1 MLRTPLYEYH
11 KQHGAKFVDFAG
23 WEMPLLY
30 NPHGQAPSGIQEEHR
45 LVRTTGGLFDVSHMG
60 RVYVRGR
67 HARRFLERLCTRRIT
82 DMEPGQ
88 CRYSLVC
95 NDKGGVRDDVIVSK
109 FDDDDYLVV
118 VNAANRLKLLEHF
131 EAIKGDLVVKF
142 DDRTLKTAMV
152 ALQGPAVMDLISR
165 FSKEIPS
172 LKRYRFTQKNILVA
186 KVFVSRTGY
195 TGEDGVEVIL
205 PAEMVSMAFSLLLK
219 GVDQGAKD
227 SPVRPVGLGARDTLR
242 LEAGMPLYGHE
253 LGEEIPALASGLDF
267 AISVDKDQ
275 DDRGEP
281 YIGMEAIKAMRDAGG
296 PPQQLV
302 GLTVEG
308 RRTPRQGMAVFAG
321 GKESGVITSG
331 CASPTLERVIAM
343 AYLNRDHAEPGAPVE
358 IDTGRGDRLAA
369 TVTKMPFYKA
379 PKKQTA

>member
-1 MLRTPLYEYH
+1 VLRTPLYDYH
-11 KQHGAKFVDFAG
+11 KKHGAKFVDFAG

-30 NPHGQAPSGIQEEHR
+30 NPPGGGPSGIQEEHR

-60 RVYVRGR
+60 RVHVKGR

-95 NDKGGVRDDVIVSK
+95 NERGGVRDDVIVSK

-118 VNAANRLKLLEHF
+118 VNASNREKLLGHF
-131 EAIKGDLVVKF
+131 ATIKGDLVVNF

-172 LKRYRFTQKNILVA
+172 LKRYRFTQKNILIA

-205 PAEMVSMAFSLLLK
+205 PAEMVGMAFSLLLK
-219 GVDQGAKD
+219 GVDPSASD
-227 SPVRPVGLGARDTLR
+227 SPIRPVGLGARDTLR

-253 LGEEIPALASGLDF
+253 LGEDIPALASGLDF
-267 AISVDKDQ
+267 ALSIDKDQ
-275 DDRGEP
+275 DERGEA
-281 YIGMEAIKAMRDAGG
+281 YIGMQALKAMRDAGG
-296 PPQQLV
+296 PPQRLV
-302 GLTVEG
+302 GLLVEG
-308 RRTPRQGMAVFAG
+308 KRTPRQGMKVFSG
-321 GKESGVITSG
+321 SKEVGVITSG
-331 CASPTLERVIAM
+331 CASPTLDRVIAM
-343 AYLNRDHAEPGAPVE
+343 GNVSREHAEPGATLE
-358 IDTGRGDRLAA
+358 IDTGRGDRLNAA
-369 TVTKMPFYKA
+369 VTKMPFYKMP
-379 PKKQTA
+379 PKK